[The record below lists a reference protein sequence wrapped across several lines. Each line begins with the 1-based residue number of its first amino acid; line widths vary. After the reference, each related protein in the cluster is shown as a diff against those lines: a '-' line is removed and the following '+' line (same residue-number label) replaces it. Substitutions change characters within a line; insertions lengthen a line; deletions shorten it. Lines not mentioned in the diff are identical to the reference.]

1 MYNIKLTSYVPE
13 PQPAT
18 SDRIVAAHYYAA
30 WKKGAPGLHNGFD
43 DLHGYPERT
52 PLMGYYDEESP
63 EVCDWEIKWA
73 VEHGI
78 NCFIHCWY
86 RRLDNM
92 GKPVVAEQLRCGHGL
107 HEALFNAKYQKLMK
121 FAIMFENSPRWGTT
135 DADDIIANLMPFWV
149 ENYFSRDNYLK
160 IDNKP
165 VLFIYHPYRLIQ
177 VFGDPANQ
185 KAAFDACREYAKGCG
200 FDGMIFACCDTKPT
214 KEANDDAIARGYDFR
229 FGYNAGYSPKEHY
242 PAAEDVIN
250 GQCGLL
256 KTRLDIDP
264 MRYIPTVSCFSDPTP
279 RTTQHWIDMGYGF
292 NRSKIWYLQPDEYRI
307 CLRRMKEMTD
317 ALPEG
322 AWGKK
327 IMMIDNWNEWDEGH
341 YVSPSHEFGF
351 RYLQAIR
358 EELTARDNLPDYR
371 MPQDLGLSANLN
383 KTWEVPDMT
392 KVSEERLDTAKVK
405 LDALKNY
412 I

>member
-1 MYNIKLTSYVPE
+1 MYNIRLTSYIPE

-43 DLHGYPERT
+43 DLHDYPERT

-86 RRLDNM
+86 RRLEEM
-92 GKPVVAEQLRCGHGL
+92 GKPVRADKLRCGHGL
-107 HEALFNAKYQKLMK
+107 HEALFNAKYQKYMK

-135 DADDIIANLMPFWV
+135 DADDIIDHLMPFWV

-165 VLFIYHPYRLIQ
+165 VLFIYHPKRLVD
-177 VFGDPANQ
+177 VFGAPENQ
-185 KAAFDACREYAKGCG
+185 KAAFDACREYAKNCG
-200 FDGMIFACCDTKPT
+200 FDGMIFAECNTIPT
-214 KEANDDAIARGYDFR
+214 AQANDESLARGYDFR
-229 FGYNAGYSPKEHY
+229 FGYNAGYSAPDHY
-242 PAAEDVIN
+242 PPAEDVIN

-264 MRYIPTVSCFSDPTP
+264 MHYIPTVSCFADAKP
-279 RTTQHWIDMGYGF
+279 RTTQHWLDMGYRF
-292 NRSKIWYLQPDEYRI
+292 DRQKTWYLYPDDFRR
-307 CLRRMKEMTD
+307 CLRRMKDMT
-317 ALPEG
+317 AELPEG

-371 MPQDLGLSANLN
+371 MPQDLGLSENLN
-383 KTWEVPDMT
+383 KTWEIPDMGPLCT
-392 KVSEERLDTAKVK
+392 KRLSEQNQK
-405 LDALKNY
+405 
-412 I
+412 